1 MQHPRAAPLSRARLL
16 ERLATQQAWDVAVI
30 GGGATGLGIALD
42 SASRGFSTLLV
53 DAQDFAAGTSS
64 RSTKLV
70 HGGVRYLQQ
79 GRVALVREALHERAL
94 LLRNAPYLTRRLQ
107 VVVPCYGQLERV
119 KLRVGLGLYDA
130 LAGDASL
137 GDTEWLSREETLRR
151 LPGIRREGL
160 TGGVAYWDGQFD
172 DARLA
177 ISLMHTAHAQGA
189 LPLNYM
195 RLESL
200 ERDSTGISRLT
211 VRDTETGL
219 ACAVSARVVFNAAGV
234 WADRVRRLASPDAPT
249 LLRFSRGSHL
259 LVDPAVLPFTS
270 GMLIPKTPD
279 GRVLF
284 ALPWHGRVLL
294 GTTDV
299 EADAPDWAP
308 VPSAAETGWLLETA
322 SAYLERPLGH
332 ADIRATFAGL
342 RPLYSPQGA
351 SGNDTARL
359 SREHALVHEFGNM
372 ITVTGGK
379 WTTYRR
385 MAEDAV
391 SLACA
396 RGLLPRRE
404 CVTATLPL
412 LDATTWDTEAL
423 EAALLAGEPAAS
435 TDLAHF
441 ARHAQAFEAARTAE
455 DVLYRR
461 LHIGL
466 LDAGRCMMLTAC
478 VSAALA
484 AAHSMPNHPDGN
496 AFASR

>member
-1 MQHPRAAPLSRARLL
+1 MQQPSAAPLLRARLL
-16 ERLATQQAWDVAVI
+16 ERLAKQQAWDVAVI

-42 SASRGFSTLLV
+42 AASRGYSTLLV

-79 GRVALVREALHERAL
+79 GRVALVREALYERAL
-94 LLRNAPYLTRRLQ
+94 LLKNAPRLARRLQ
-107 VVVPCYGQLERV
+107 IVVPCYGCFERTR
-119 KLRVGLGLYDA
+119 LRIGLGLYDA
-130 LAGDASL
+130 LAGEAAL
-137 GDTEWLSREETLRR
+137 GDTGWLSREATLQR
-151 LPGIRREGL
+151 LPGLLSRGL
-160 TGGVAYWDGQFD
+160 RGGVAYWDGQFD

-177 ISLMHTAHAQGA
+177 ISLMRSAHALGA

-195 RLESL
+195 RLVSL
-200 ERDSTGISRLT
+200 ARDNTGVNRLT
-211 VRDTETGL
+211 VSDTETGHSYT
-219 ACAVSARVVFNAAGV
+219 VSARVVFNAAGV
-234 WADRVRRLASPDAPT
+234 WADRVRRLADPDAPA

-259 LVDPAVLPFTS
+259 LLDPAVLPLSS

-299 EADAPDWAP
+299 EAGAPDWAP

-322 SAYLERPLGH
+322 SAYLAQPLGH
-332 ADIRATFAGL
+332 ADIRASFAGL
-342 RPLYSPQGA
+342 RPLYCPQDTVG
-351 SGNDTARL
+351 GTARL

-379 WTTYRR
+379 WTTYRK

-396 RGLLPRRE
+396 RGLLPVRE

-412 LDATTWDTEAL
+412 LDEAGWDTEAL
-423 EAALLAGEPAAS
+423 ESALLASDPQADEA
-435 TDLAHF
+435 LVRF
-441 ARHAQAFEAARTAE
+441 ARHALACEAARTAE
-455 DVLYRR
+455 DVLFRR
-461 LHIGL
+461 LRIGM
-466 LDAGRCMMLTAC
+466 LDSARA
-478 VSAALA
+478 AALEGSVSTA
-484 AAHSMPNHPDGN
+484 LQAGGPH
-496 AFASR
+496 